1 MTVQPDLCRTCL
13 ETTLLVFSR
22 DGSFILKDPISD
34 EHPQDHLSSVFLQK
48 FKVDNDQKMAQSE
61 RNSHFKNQ
69 KDGENMNFSLIQ
81 AKVMFY
87 KARLF
92 IPASQPQNI
101 QPIGQP
107 GAIAVLGSTAA
118 SRRPADEDIQT
129 IGTIGTEID
138 V

>member
-1 MTVQPDLCRTCL
+1 
-13 ETTLLVFSR
+13 
-22 DGSFILKDPISD
+22 
-34 EHPQDHLSSVFLQK
+34 
-48 FKVDNDQKMAQSE
+48 
-61 RNSHFKNQ
+61 
-69 KDGENMNFSLIQ
+69 
-81 AKVMFY
+81 MFY